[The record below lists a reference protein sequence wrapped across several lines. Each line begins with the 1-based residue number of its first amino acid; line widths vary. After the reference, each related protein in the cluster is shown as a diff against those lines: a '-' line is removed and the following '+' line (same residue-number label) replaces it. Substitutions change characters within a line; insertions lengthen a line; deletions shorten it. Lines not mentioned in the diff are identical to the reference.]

1 MKENLNSPEQGLIE
15 GVEARKRMY
24 YLTISSAKLWEP
36 IFGKSGA
43 IRVRGSG
50 ADRDHWEK
58 INTIDA

>member
-1 MKENLNSPEQGLIE
+1 MKENLNSPKQGLIE
-15 GVEARKRMY
+15 EAAARKRMY
-24 YLTISSAKLWEP
+24 YLMISSAKLWEP
-36 IFGKSGA
+36 IFSKSGA